1 MMSTITDVLSKDH
14 RELVHY
20 YKKVLNAPDTNTAT
34 CWQNQF
40 VRALARHLVAEE
52 LVVYPAFEKV
62 LGDRGR
68 IIADKD
74 KSEHQAIK
82 QKLQI
87 FQGLKAGTMD
97 FVPSLESLVN
107 DLAEHL
113 NEEEMVDLPALDGAL
128 SSEESKSLA
137 TSFCRIKAFL
147 PSRSHPPAPIK
158 PPLGTIASFIAAPF
172 DHLGDLLRR
181 FPDERVEPSAR

>member
-1 MMSTITDVLSKDH
+1 MT
-14 RELVHY
+14 R
-20 YKKVLNAPDTNTAT
+20 
-34 CWQNQF
+34 QQ
-40 VRALARHLVAEE
+40 
-52 LVVYPAFEKV
+52 
-62 LGDRGR
+62 
-68 IIADKD
+68 
-74 KSEHQAIK
+74 IK
-82 QKLQI
+82 QKLQN

-113 NEEEMVDLPALDGAL
+113 NEEEMVDLPALDSAL

-137 TSFCRIKAFL
+137 ASFCRIRAFL
-147 PSRSHPPAPIK
+147 PSRCHPAALFK

-181 FPDERVEPSAR
+181 FPDERVEPSTR